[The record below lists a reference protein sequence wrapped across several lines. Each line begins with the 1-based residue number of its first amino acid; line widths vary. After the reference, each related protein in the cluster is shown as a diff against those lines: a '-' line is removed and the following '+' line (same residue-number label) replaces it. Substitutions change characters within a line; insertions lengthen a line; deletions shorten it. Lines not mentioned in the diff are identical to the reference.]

1 VGGINLTHRHQLR
14 VIYAHTDR
22 MNVVYYSRYFEFFEA
37 ARSAFLRRIDFP
49 YEQLER
55 EGVFLPVVESY
66 CRYYRPATYEDLLT
80 IETRL
85 EEEPKL
91 KIKLTYAV
99 FKTGSNKPIAT
110 GYTVHSFVN
119 RDMKP
124 VEVPDSFLTSIRKYA
139 GQALDDSG
147 IINR

>member
-1 VGGINLTHRHQLR
+1 MNLTHRHSLR

-22 MNVVYYSRYFEFFEA
+22 MNVVYYSRYYEFFEA
-37 ARSAFLRRIDFP
+37 ARSAFLRRINFP

-55 EGVFLPVVESY
+55 EGIFLPVVESH

-85 EEEPKL
+85 EDEPKV
-91 KIKLTYAV
+91 KIKLSYRV
-99 FKTGSNKPIAT
+99 YKDGEERPIAE

-119 RDMKP
+119 QDLKP
-124 VEVPDSFLTSIRKYA
+124 VEVPEAFLACVRRYA
-139 GQALDDSG
+139 GQVLED
-147 IINR
+147 